1 MQAPSQP
8 ILQAFYACCRDHR
21 QSGRA
26 WFYVVDLGCTLK
38 DPICRNPA
46 PHIFCQGTLLRESSA
61 CVHLRSPS
69 SFDRWFLII

>member
-8 ILQAFYACCRDHR
+8 ILQAFYACCRHHR

-46 PHIFCQGTLLRESSA
+46 PHIFCQGTLDLPDLIA
-61 CVHLRSPS
+61 H
-69 SFDRWFLII
+69 DRAH